1 MGFLDNY
8 EDVNSRIKRFRIE
21 FPSGRLVAFIED
33 INLEK
38 GTILVRAEAYR
49 EYEDAVPS
57 AVDYA
62 YGNVATLPQNM
73 RKWFIEDCITSA
85 YGRVIGLLT
94 PSDFGR
100 PTVQDMQKV
109 ETAHTEADPWATHAA
124 NEGIPTMA
132 TAIAEI
138 QQGLGGELPGEPP
151 RCVHGTRV
159 WAQGTSAKNGKDWAA
174 WRCTQNN
181 KNTQCDPIWQ
191 VLGSDG
197 KWKNQE

>member
-8 EDVNSRIKRFRIE
+8 EDVNTRIKRFRTE
-21 FPSGRLVAFIED
+21 FPSGRLLSYFEEID
-33 INLEK
+33 LEK
-38 GTILVRAEAYR
+38 GWVLIRAEAYR
-49 EYEDAVPS
+49 EYEDTAPS
-57 AVDYA
+57 AIDYA
-62 YGNVATLPQNM
+62 FGDRSTYPQNM
-73 RKWFIEDCITSA
+73 KKWFVEDTITSA

-94 PSDFGR
+94 PSEGGR
-100 PTVQDMQKV
+100 PTQQDMQKV
-109 ETAHTEADPWATHAA
+109 EAAHTEPDPWATKAA

-138 QQGLGGELPGEPP
+138 QQGLGGELPAEPP

-159 WAQGTSAKNGKDWAA
+159 WAEGTSAKTGNKWAA

-191 VLGSDG
+191 VVGSDG
-197 KWKNQE
+197 KWKAQQ

>member
-8 EDVNSRIKRFRIE
+8 EDVNSRIKRFRTE
-21 FPSGRLVAFIED
+21 FPSGRLIAFIED

-62 YGNVATLPQNM
+62 FGNVATLPQNM

-94 PSDFGR
+94 PSEGGR

-109 ETAHTEADPWATHAA
+109 EATHTEADPWATSAA
-124 NEGIPTMA
+124 SEGIPTMA

-159 WAQGTSAKNGKDWAA
+159 WAEGTSAKTGNKWAA

-191 VLGSDG
+191 VVGSDG
-197 KWKNQE
+197 KWKDQQ

>member
-8 EDVNSRIKRFRIE
+8 EDVNSRIKRFRTE
-21 FPSGRLVAFIED
+21 YPSGRLVAFIED
-33 INLEK
+33 INLDK

-49 EYEDAVPS
+49 EYEDSVPS

-62 YGNVATLPQNM
+62 FGNVATYPQNM
-73 RKWFIEDCITSA
+73 KKWFIEDTFTSA

-94 PSDFGR
+94 PSDGGR
-100 PTVQDMQKV
+100 PTAQDMQKV
-109 ETAHTEADPWATHAA
+109 EIAHVEDDLWATNAA
-124 NEGIPTMA
+124 SEGIPTMA

-138 QQGLGGELPGEPP
+138 QQGLGGELPAEPP

-159 WAQGTSAKNGKDWAA
+159 WAEGTSAKTGNKWAA

-181 KNTQCDPIWQ
+181 KNTQCDPLWQ
-191 VLGSDG
+191 VVGSDG
-197 KWKNQE
+197 KWKNQQ

>member
-8 EDVNSRIKRFRIE
+8 EDVNTRIKRFRSE
-21 FPSGRLVAFIED
+21 FPSGRLIAFIED
-33 INLEK
+33 INLDK

-49 EYEDAVPS
+49 EYEDSVPS

-62 YGNVATLPQNM
+62 FGNVATLPQNM
-73 RKWFIEDCITSA
+73 KKWYIEDCITSA

-94 PSDFGR
+94 PSEGGR

-109 ETAHTEADPWATHAA
+109 EAAYTEPDPWATKAA

-138 QQGLGGELPGEPP
+138 QQGLGGELPAEPP
-151 RCVHGTRV
+151 RCLHGTRV
-159 WAQGTSAKNGKDWAA
+159 WAEGTSAKTGNKWAA

-181 KNTQCDPIWQ
+181 KNTQCNPIWQ
-191 VLGSDG
+191 VVGNDG
-197 KWKNQE
+197 KWKDQQ

>member
-8 EDVNSRIKRFRIE
+8 EDVNSRIKRFRLE

-49 EYEDAVPS
+49 QYEDAVPS

-109 ETAHTEADPWATHAA
+109 ETAHVEVDPWATHAA

-159 WAQGTSAKNGKDWAA
+159 WAEGKSSKTGKDWAA

-181 KNTQCDPIWQ
+181 KTTQCEPLWQ

-197 KWKNQE
+197 KWKTQQ

>member
-8 EDVNSRIKRFRIE
+8 EDVNSRIKRFRTE
-21 FPSGRLVAFIED
+21 FPSGRLIAFIED
-33 INLEK
+33 LDLEK

-49 EYEDAVPS
+49 EYEDALPS

-62 YGNVATLPQNM
+62 FGNVATLPQNM
-73 RKWFIEDCITSA
+73 KKWFIEDCLTSS
-85 YGRVIGLLT
+85 YGRVIGLLS
-94 PSDFGR
+94 PSDGGR

-109 ETAHTEADPWATHAA
+109 EAAHTEADPWATHAA
-124 NEGIPTMA
+124 SEGIPTMA

-151 RCVHGTRV
+151 RCTHGTRV
-159 WAQGTSAKNGKDWAA
+159 WAEGTSAKTGNKWAA

-191 VLGSDG
+191 VIGSDG
-197 KWKNQE
+197 KWKDQQ

>member
-8 EDVNSRIKRFRIE
+8 EDVNSRIKRFRTE
-21 FPSGRLVAFIED
+21 YPSGRLVAFIED
-33 INLEK
+33 INLDK

-49 EYEDAVPS
+49 EYEDSVPS

-62 YGNVATLPQNM
+62 FGNVATYPQNM
-73 RKWFIEDCITSA
+73 KKWFIEDTFTSA

-100 PTVQDMQKV
+100 PTQQDMQKA
-109 ETAHTEADPWATHAA
+109 ETALAHPDPWATHAA

-132 TAIAEI
+132 SAIAEI
-138 QQGLGGELPGEPP
+138 QQGLGGELPAEPP

-159 WAQGTSAKNGKDWAA
+159 WAEGKSAKTGKDWAA

-181 KNTQCDPIWQ
+181 KTTQCDPLWQ
-191 VLGSDG
+191 VVGSDG
-197 KWKNQE
+197 KWKTQQ

>member
-8 EDVNSRIKRFRIE
+8 EDVNSRIKRFRTE
-21 FPSGRLVAFIED
+21 FPSGRLIAFIED

-62 YGNVATLPQNM
+62 FGNVATLPQNM

-94 PSDFGR
+94 PSEGGR

-109 ETAHTEADPWATHAA
+109 EAAHTEADPWATKVAS
-124 NEGIPTMA
+124 EGIPTMA

-159 WAQGTSAKNGKDWAA
+159 WAEGKSNKTGKDWAA

-181 KNTQCDPIWQ
+181 KNTQCDPLWQ

-197 KWKNQE
+197 KWKTQQ

>member
-8 EDVNSRIKRFRIE
+8 EDVNSRIKRFRSE

-33 INLEK
+33 INLDK

-62 YGNVATLPQNM
+62 FGNVATLPQNM
-73 RKWFIEDCITSA
+73 KKWFIEDTFTSA

-100 PTVQDMQKV
+100 PTAQDMEKV
-109 ETAHTEADPWATHAA
+109 ETALAEPDPWATKAA
-124 NEGIPTMA
+124 AEGIPTMA
-132 TAIAEI
+132 TALAEI

-159 WAQGTSAKNGKDWAA
+159 WAQGTSSKTGKDWAA

-197 KWKNQE
+197 KWKNQL

>member
-8 EDVNSRIKRFRIE
+8 EDVNSRIKRFRTE
-21 FPSGRLVAFIED
+21 FPSGRLIAFIED

-49 EYEDAVPS
+49 EYEDVVPS

-62 YGNVATLPQNM
+62 FGNVATLPQNM

-109 ETAHTEADPWATHAA
+109 ETAHVEADPWATHAA

-159 WAQGTSAKNGKDWAA
+159 WAEGKSAKTGKEWAA

-181 KNTQCDPIWQ
+181 KTTQCDPLWQ

-197 KWKNQE
+197 KWKNQQ

>member
-8 EDVNSRIKRFRIE
+8 EDVNSRIKRFRTE
-21 FPSGRLVAFIED
+21 FPSGRLIAFIED

-62 YGNVATLPQNM
+62 FGNVATLPANM

-94 PSDFGR
+94 PSEGGR

-109 ETAHTEADPWATHAA
+109 EATHTEADPWATKAA
-124 NEGIPTMA
+124 SEGIPTMA
-132 TAIAEI
+132 TVIAEI

-159 WAQGTSAKNGKDWAA
+159 WAEGTSAKTGNKWAA

-191 VLGSDG
+191 VVGSDG
-197 KWKNQE
+197 KWKDQQ

>member
-8 EDVNSRIKRFRIE
+8 EDVNSRIKRFRTE
-21 FPSGRLVAFIED
+21 YPSGRLIAFIED
-33 INLEK
+33 INLDK

-49 EYEDAVPS
+49 EYEDTVPS

-62 YGNVATLPQNM
+62 FGNVATYPQNM
-73 RKWFIEDCITSA
+73 KKWFIEDTFTSA

-94 PSDFGR
+94 PSEGGR

-109 ETAHTEADPWATHAA
+109 ETAHVEVDLWATNAA
-124 NEGIPTMA
+124 SEGIPTMA

-138 QQGLGGELPGEPP
+138 QQGLGGELPAEPP

-159 WAQGTSAKNGKDWAA
+159 WAEGKSAKTGNKWAA

-181 KNTQCDPIWQ
+181 KNTQCDPLWQ
-191 VLGSDG
+191 VVGSDG
-197 KWKNQE
+197 KWKNQQ

>member
-8 EDVNSRIKRFRIE
+8 EDVNSRIKRFRLE
-21 FPSGRLVAFIED
+21 FPSGRLIAFIED

-38 GTILVRAEAYR
+38 GTIFVRAEAYR

-62 YGNVATLPQNM
+62 FGNVATLPQNM

-109 ETAHTEADPWATHAA
+109 ETSHVEADPWAARAA
-124 NEGIPTMA
+124 SEGMPTMA

-138 QQGLGGELPGEPP
+138 QEGLGGELPGEPP

-159 WAQGTSAKNGKDWAA
+159 WAEGKSNKTGKDWAA

-197 KWKNQE
+197 KWKNQQ

>member
-8 EDVNSRIKRFRIE
+8 EDVNSRIKRFRTE
-21 FPSGRLVAFIED
+21 FPTGRLIAFIED
-33 INLEK
+33 LDLEK

-49 EYEDAVPS
+49 EYEDAVPA

-62 YGNVATLPQNM
+62 FGNVATYPQNM
-73 RKWFIEDCITSA
+73 KKWFIEDTLTSS

-100 PTVQDMQKV
+100 PTAQDMQKV
-109 ETAHTEADPWATHAA
+109 ETAAAEPDYWTTKFTADD
-124 NEGIPTMA
+124 IPTLGK
-132 TAIAEI
+132 AIETI
-138 QQGLGGELPGEPP
+138 EKGLGGVLPDEAP

-159 WAQGTSAKNGKDWAA
+159 WAEGKSDKTGKDWAA

-181 KNTQCDPIWQ
+181 KTTQCEPLWQ
-191 VLGSDG
+191 ILGSDG
-197 KWKNQE
+197 KWKNQQ

>member
-8 EDVNSRIKRFRIE
+8 EDVNSRIKRFRTE
-21 FPSGRLVAFIED
+21 FPSGRLIAFIED

-62 YGNVATLPQNM
+62 FGNVATLPQNM

-109 ETAHTEADPWATHAA
+109 ETAHVEADPWATHAA

-159 WAQGTSAKNGKDWAA
+159 WAEGKSAKTGKEWAA

-181 KNTQCDPIWQ
+181 KTTQCDPLWQ

-197 KWKNQE
+197 KWKNQQ

>member
-8 EDVNSRIKRFRIE
+8 EDVNSRIKRFRAE

-33 INLEK
+33 INLDK

-62 YGNVATLPQNM
+62 FGNVATLPQNM
-73 RKWFIEDCITSA
+73 KKWFIEDTFTSA

-100 PTVQDMQKV
+100 PTAQDMEKV
-109 ETAHTEADPWATHAA
+109 ETALTEPDPWATKAA
-124 NEGIPTMA
+124 TEEIPTMA
-132 TAIAEI
+132 TALAEI
-138 QQGLGGELPGEPP
+138 EKGLGGELPGEPP

-159 WAQGTSAKNGKDWAA
+159 WAQGTSAKTGKDWAA

-197 KWKNQE
+197 KWKNQL

>member
-21 FPSGRLVAFIED
+21 FPSGRLIAFIED

-109 ETAHTEADPWATHAA
+109 ETAHTEADPWATKAA
-124 NEGIPTMA
+124 SADIPTMA
-132 TAIAEI
+132 KTLSDI
-138 QQGLGGELPGEPP
+138 QEWIGGELPGEPP

>member
-8 EDVNSRIKRFRIE
+8 EDVNSRIKRFRSE
-21 FPSGRLVAFIED
+21 FPSGRLIAFIEEID
-33 INLEK
+33 LDK
-38 GTILVRAEAYR
+38 GIILVRAEAYR

-62 YGNVATLPQNM
+62 FGNVATLPANM

-94 PSDFGR
+94 PSDGGR
-100 PTVQDMQKV
+100 PTAQDMQKV
-109 ETAHTEADPWATHAA
+109 ETALADPDPWATKAA

-132 TAIAEI
+132 SAIAEI
-138 QQGLGGELPGEPP
+138 EQSLGGVLPPEPP

-159 WAQGTSAKNGKDWAA
+159 WAEGTSAKTGKKWAA

-181 KNTQCDPIWQ
+181 KNTQCDPLWQ
-191 VLGSDG
+191 VVGSDG
-197 KWKNQE
+197 KWKTQE